1 MAGMDHS
8 GMAGMAGMDHA
19 AMGHAMPTPKPA
31 PAKPK
36 PKRAA
41 AKLAAKPAPRPTKAT
56 TAPAAMD
63 HSTMAMPAAPTA
75 SGAGM
80 SGMDHSGMDMSGMD
94 HGAMAMP
101 PAQAEPGKADAE
113 MSGMDHST
121 MDMSG
126 MDHSG
131 MDMSDMDHGAMAMPG
146 MQAPADLP
154 ADAAPRTPIPAVTG
168 ADRAAAFMPLGAGHP
183 AHDKRSNSFWL
194 VDRLEVADTAK
205 SGGWEG
211 LAWIGGD
218 VHRTWLR
225 TEGDV
230 EDGRVEQG
238 NLEVLYGRSVTPW
251 WDLVAGVRQDVGE
264 GPDRTWAA
272 FGVQGLAPY
281 KFEVEAT
288 AYISGSGRTAAT
300 LEAEY
305 DTLLTNRLIL
315 QWQGEAN
322 LYRKSDPAR
331 GLGSGLST
339 VEAGARLRYEIT
351 RRFAPYIGVEVERA
365 FGETAR
371 LRRDDGF
378 DATDTRV
385 VAGIRFWF

>member
-1 MAGMDHS
+1 
-8 GMAGMAGMDHA
+8 
-19 AMGHAMPTPKPA
+19 
-31 PAKPK
+31 
-36 PKRAA
+36 
-41 AKLAAKPAPRPTKAT
+41 
-56 TAPAAMD
+56 
-63 HSTMAMPAAPTA
+63 
-75 SGAGM
+75 
-80 SGMDHSGMDMSGMD
+80 
-94 HGAMAMP
+94 
-101 PAQAEPGKADAE
+101 
-113 MSGMDHST
+113 
-121 MDMSG
+121 
-126 MDHSG
+126 

-331 GLGSGLST
+331 GHGSGRST